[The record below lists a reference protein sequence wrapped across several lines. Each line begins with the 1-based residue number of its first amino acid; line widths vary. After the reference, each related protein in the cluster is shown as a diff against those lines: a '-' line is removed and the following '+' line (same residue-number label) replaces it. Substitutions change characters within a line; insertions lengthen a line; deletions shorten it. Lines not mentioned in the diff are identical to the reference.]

1 MDLENGK
8 NKQFLEGDSETPREI
23 CDGKYLVGC
32 EIGRGGFGIVYRCI
46 DKETNQAYACKC
58 ILLEDDE
65 IGDNDD
71 GDDGVDDDI
80 QEVYVMRNIRHPNIV
95 GLKDVHVAKE
105 SIQIVMELCEGGNLY
120 DRMAARGPFLERTA
134 ANLFKTVVQ
143 VIDELH
149 RHGIMHRDMK
159 PQNLLLVDE
168 NEDSVLKVSDFGLSV
183 CFEYGEKFD
192 EVVGDIHYLAPEIIN
207 KNYGPEADIW
217 SAGVILYTML
227 SGYNPWSAHTY
238 EDTGRLILK
247 GELDLS
253 TYPWPK
259 ISKSGKKL
267 IRKVLVHDPSKRLT
281 AQQILVHPWLRT
293 NANN

>member
-1 MDLENGK
+1 MDLENGD
-8 NKQFLEGDSETPREI
+8 NEQFLEGDDDSETPREI

-32 EIGRGGFGIVYRCI
+32 EIGRRGFGIVYRFV
-46 DKETNQAYACKC
+46 DKETKQAYACKC

-71 GDDGVDDDI
+71 GDDGVDDDD
-80 QEVYVMRNIRHPNIV
+80 QEVYVMRNIHHPNIV
-95 GLKDVHVAKE
+95 GLKDVHVDKE
-105 SIQIVMELCEGGNLY
+105 SIQIVMELCEAGNLY
-120 DRMAARGPFLERTA
+120 DRMAARGPFTEPYRGKYFQDCCT
-134 ANLFKTVVQ
+134 
-143 VIDELH
+143 I
-149 RHGIMHRDMK
+149 
-159 PQNLLLVDE
+159 
-168 NEDSVLKVSDFGLSV
+168 
-183 CFEYGEKFD
+183 CFEPGEKFD

-247 GELDLS
+247 GELNLS

-259 ISKSGKKL
+259 ISKSAKKL

-281 AQQILVHPWLRT
+281 APQIHVHPWLRT
-293 NANN
+293 NADN